1 MKLVKLDFEKTRLLI
16 WANQIGLASTDPHS
30 RRPGIEGN
38 EADLRAILEQI
49 QSLMAEANKVQDRY
63 GVCRAEALIE
73 DDDMST
79 DLISRN
85 SLATFMSSYRRF
97 RGRFSEHIPKP
108 KLGTR
113 VRWAIFDENRF
124 EILIKTLRDF
134 VDNLFWLVEVNRTV
148 QDRIV
153 GEDIM
158 AVTSIEDLEMIRD
171 ASEDDHQVWSEVASH
186 TVERTERDTTT
197 HTDMRNQEM
206 YDKENDLSWD
216 SPSPTEGQPTGE
228 SFSQRSYHAIS
239 TATVRLIATIDKW
252 GSSSPPVCFILTD
265 SCISFSDPPPCC
277 KRHQY
282 RGRSSLLSSFEAWSE
297 NSSSNVFHHQSYSA
311 CSYHKWGEGR
321 HSLRGKLHSQY
332 RIGSCDRDTLQLFR
346 LKRTIG
352 DEISNH
358 ALATVYIY
366 VAPCDRL
373 LSQAFGIHWETATS
387 AFFDTT
393 IRVDDRLS
401 VTCCEPSMSYGRLVS
416 LLNNVR
422 HDGIGSYWSRLI
434 DQTWL
439 EQRIYDIQ
447 EGKAQTELGSSHM
460 DTLPFVY
467 QTDNYEHLETVGA
480 IILLGEEKQLR
491 KIMSSRSFPQ
501 HPRVPSASEIYAIH
515 PSDSHYGMFTRRY
528 MGTFVPNPELY
539 KRKDL
544 DLTIPPEDALPGLG
558 PASSLAM
565 PVLSKPNFDTL
576 ENSDAESLKEIAS
589 IGGGIHMPQ
598 ENQNTQAPGS
608 PPHAFPIRLQPPKL
622 TSHQAIES
630 SRKNIHTIDTL
641 LEPIGTPSV

>member
-228 SFSQRSYHAIS
+228 SFSQR
-239 TATVRLIATIDKW
+239 
-252 GSSSPPVCFILTD
+252 
-265 SCISFSDPPPCC
+265 
-277 KRHQY
+277 
-282 RGRSSLLSSFEAWSE
+282 
-297 NSSSNVFHHQSYSA
+297 
-311 CSYHKWGEGR
+311 
-321 HSLRGKLHSQY
+321 
-332 RIGSCDRDTLQLFR
+332 SCDRDTLQLFR